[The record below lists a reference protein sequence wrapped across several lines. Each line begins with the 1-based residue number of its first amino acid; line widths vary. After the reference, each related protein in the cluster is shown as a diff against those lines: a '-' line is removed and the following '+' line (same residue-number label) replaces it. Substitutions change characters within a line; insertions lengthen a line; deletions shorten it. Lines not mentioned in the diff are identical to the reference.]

1 MQSNHKNSIENNKN
15 INKNNIDELL
25 LKNQELLNRLIL
37 ENLNKREK
45 SYISTGEYE
54 ILKIYE
60 NNLIQLMENCPTNK
74 LNEILAEINELKAK
88 KDNIEKQKPE
98 KNKFECINTITFQ
111 KTNSMCNILK
121 LNENEFVTSSREDKC
136 IKFWNVIVL
145 VHSNLLFF
153 NSHFFIVLSQDT
165 DTNSFSFISITL
177 KT

>member
-25 LKNQELLNRLIL
+25 LKNQELLNRLLL

-88 KDNIEKQKPE
+88 KYNIEKQKPE
-98 KNKFECINTITFQ
+98 KNK
-111 KTNSMCNILK
+111 
-121 LNENEFVTSSREDKC
+121 
-136 IKFWNVIVL
+136 
-145 VHSNLLFF
+145 
-153 NSHFFIVLSQDT
+153 
-165 DTNSFSFISITL
+165 
-177 KT
+177 

>member
-1 MQSNHKNSIENNKN
+1 MQSNHKNSIENNKI

-98 KNKFECINTITFQ
+98 KNK
-111 KTNSMCNILK
+111 
-121 LNENEFVTSSREDKC
+121 
-136 IKFWNVIVL
+136 
-145 VHSNLLFF
+145 
-153 NSHFFIVLSQDT
+153 
-165 DTNSFSFISITL
+165 
-177 KT
+177 

>member
-45 SYISTGEYE
+45 SYISTGKYE

-98 KNKFECINTITFQ
+98 KNK
-111 KTNSMCNILK
+111 
-121 LNENEFVTSSREDKC
+121 
-136 IKFWNVIVL
+136 
-145 VHSNLLFF
+145 
-153 NSHFFIVLSQDT
+153 
-165 DTNSFSFISITL
+165 
-177 KT
+177 

>member
-54 ILKIYE
+54 ILQIYE

-74 LNEILAEINELKAK
+74 LNEILAEINEQKEK

-98 KNKFECINTITFQ
+98 KNK
-111 KTNSMCNILK
+111 
-121 LNENEFVTSSREDKC
+121 
-136 IKFWNVIVL
+136 
-145 VHSNLLFF
+145 
-153 NSHFFIVLSQDT
+153 
-165 DTNSFSFISITL
+165 
-177 KT
+177 

>member
-98 KNKFECINTITFQ
+98 KNK
-111 KTNSMCNILK
+111 
-121 LNENEFVTSSREDKC
+121 
-136 IKFWNVIVL
+136 
-145 VHSNLLFF
+145 
-153 NSHFFIVLSQDT
+153 
-165 DTNSFSFISITL
+165 
-177 KT
+177 

>member
-74 LNEILAEINELKAK
+74 LNEILAETNELKAK

-98 KNKFECINTITFQ
+98 KNK
-111 KTNSMCNILK
+111 
-121 LNENEFVTSSREDKC
+121 
-136 IKFWNVIVL
+136 
-145 VHSNLLFF
+145 
-153 NSHFFIVLSQDT
+153 
-165 DTNSFSFISITL
+165 
-177 KT
+177 

>member
-74 LNEILAEINELKAK
+74 LNEILAEINEQKEK

-98 KNKFECINTITFQ
+98 KNK
-111 KTNSMCNILK
+111 
-121 LNENEFVTSSREDKC
+121 
-136 IKFWNVIVL
+136 
-145 VHSNLLFF
+145 
-153 NSHFFIVLSQDT
+153 
-165 DTNSFSFISITL
+165 
-177 KT
+177 

>member
-1 MQSNHKNSIENNKN
+1 MQSNHKNLIENNKN

-88 KDNIEKQKPE
+88 KDNIKK
-98 KNKFECINTITFQ
+98 
-111 KTNSMCNILK
+111 
-121 LNENEFVTSSREDKC
+121 
-136 IKFWNVIVL
+136 
-145 VHSNLLFF
+145 
-153 NSHFFIVLSQDT
+153 
-165 DTNSFSFISITL
+165 
-177 KT
+177 

>member
-45 SYISTGEYE
+45 SYILTGEYE

-98 KNKFECINTITFQ
+98 KNK
-111 KTNSMCNILK
+111 
-121 LNENEFVTSSREDKC
+121 
-136 IKFWNVIVL
+136 
-145 VHSNLLFF
+145 
-153 NSHFFIVLSQDT
+153 
-165 DTNSFSFISITL
+165 
-177 KT
+177 

>member
-25 LKNQELLNRLIL
+25 LKNQELLNRLLL

-54 ILKIYE
+54 ILQIYE

-74 LNEILAEINELKAK
+74 LNEILAEINEQKEK

-98 KNKFECINTITFQ
+98 KNK
-111 KTNSMCNILK
+111 
-121 LNENEFVTSSREDKC
+121 
-136 IKFWNVIVL
+136 
-145 VHSNLLFF
+145 
-153 NSHFFIVLSQDT
+153 
-165 DTNSFSFISITL
+165 
-177 KT
+177 

>member
-88 KDNIEKQKPE
+88 KDNIEKQKTE
-98 KNKFECINTITFQ
+98 KNK
-111 KTNSMCNILK
+111 
-121 LNENEFVTSSREDKC
+121 
-136 IKFWNVIVL
+136 
-145 VHSNLLFF
+145 
-153 NSHFFIVLSQDT
+153 
-165 DTNSFSFISITL
+165 
-177 KT
+177 

>member
-1 MQSNHKNSIENNKN
+1 MQSNHKNSIEKNK
-15 INKNNIDELL
+15 INKNSIDELL

-98 KNKFECINTITFQ
+98 KNK
-111 KTNSMCNILK
+111 
-121 LNENEFVTSSREDKC
+121 
-136 IKFWNVIVL
+136 
-145 VHSNLLFF
+145 
-153 NSHFFIVLSQDT
+153 
-165 DTNSFSFISITL
+165 
-177 KT
+177 